1 MKNLFYFIFGVLCT
15 LLAALFGLEHYGEE
29 FIQDYWIEQLW
40 YGELSQPYEIVKA
53 SIIMLTLINVIVWT
67 YMQGKDAAH
76 LIEDDEF
83 KDNNNNPPTNSNQT
97 INQYG

>member
-15 LLAALFGLEHYGEE
+15 LLVALFGLDHYGEE

-40 YGELSQPYEIVKA
+40 YGELSPLYEIVKA
-53 SIIMLTLINVIVWT
+53 SIIMLTLITTISWT

-76 LIEDDEF
+76 QIEDDEF
-83 KDNNNNPPTNSNQT
+83 KDNNDNNPTNSNQT

>member
-15 LLAALFGLEHYGEE
+15 LLATLFGLEHYGEE

-40 YGELSQPYEIVKA
+40 YGKLSQPYEIVKA
-53 SIIMLTLINVIVWT
+53 SIIMLTLINIIAWT

-76 LIEDDEF
+76 QIEDEF
-83 KDNNNNPPTNSNQT
+83 KDNNDNNPTNSNQT